1 VSRIAAL
8 ALLAGESGKVR
19 EQLVRKML
27 VAMSGSA
34 TQITV
39 INPAAC
45 GWTGRA
51 GGGAYEG
58 SGVCL
63 AIDGEIFNFDEL
75 AAAFEPQPRSDAE
88 LVALLHGRHGFAET
102 LSRLNGDY
110 AITLFDPVTGR
121 LWLGRDRIG
130 IKPLYYATGD
140 GWAACAS
147 QPSGL
152 LAKPGMRP
160 EINRRYAALVA
171 ASHYRTFDNAPEEA
185 PFANMRQVPAA
196 HCVEIDL
203 VRGTV
208 RCIRYWKLR
217 DEPPVNTDEESLA
230 EEYRDLL
237 KRAVNRRLSRAGKA
251 AFTLSGGMDSSSVL
265 CCAAEVSGRPQVAYS
280 SVYRDPTYDERI
292 EIQDVVRERVEQW
305 HTVELGNDIDV
316 MSQVARLVAINNE
329 PVATATWLSHEL
341 ICQAAAGEGFESL
354 FGGLGGDELNA
365 GEYEYFPLFFADLQA
380 TGRTTLLDAEVTKWA
395 EYHDHP
401 IHRKDARAAV
411 AMMTKLT
418 VPRSSG
424 ICRPNVDRQRTYLGA
439 LLPSY
444 YDLQGFEPVMEHP
457 FSSYLKNRAFQDL
470 TRETTPC
477 CMRAEDRQTAHNGLR
492 HYDPFLD
499 HELIEFMF
507 RIPGEMKIR
516 GGVTKYLLRQ
526 AMRGI
531 LPEQT
536 RTRIKK
542 TGWNA
547 PAHVWFMGKGL
558 DAIRDLIASRTFR
571 ERGIYDVHFVERI
584 VKEHDEIVSSGV
596 TNRENHMMFLWQLIN
611 VSAWMEWVE
620 AGCPA
625 A

>member
-1 VSRIAAL
+1 MSRIAAL

-19 EQLVRKML
+19 ERLVRKML

-39 INPAAC
+39 IDPVTC

-75 AAAFEPQPRSDAE
+75 AAAFELQPRSDAE
-88 LVALLHGRHGFAET
+88 LVAMLHRRHGFAET

-110 AITLFDPVTGR
+110 AITLFDPMTGR
-121 LWLGRDRIG
+121 LWLGRDRVG

-140 GWAACAS
+140 GWTACAS

-160 EINRRYAALVA
+160 EINRHYAALVA

-208 RCIRYWKLR
+208 RSIRYWQLH

-237 KRAVNRRLSRAGKA
+237 KRAVNRRLRRAGKA

-280 SVYRDPTYDERI
+280 SVYKDPTYDERI
-292 EIQDVVRERVEQW
+292 EILDVVRERVEQW

-341 ICQAAAGEGFESL
+341 ICQAAAGEGFESV

-380 TGRTTLLDAEVTKWA
+380 AGRTAQMDAEVAKWA

-401 IHRKDARAAV
+401 VHRKDARAAV
-411 AMMTKLT
+411 EMMAKLT
-418 VPRSSG
+418 VPGSSG
-424 ICRPNVDRQRTYLGA
+424 ICRPNLDRQRTYVGA

-477 CMRAEDRQTAHNGLR
+477 CMRAEDRQTSHNGLR

-499 HELIEFMF
+499 RELIEFMF

-536 RTRIKK
+536 RIRIKK

-558 DAIRDLIASRTFR
+558 DVIRDLIASRNFR
-571 ERGIYDVHFVERI
+571 ERGMYDVHYVERI
-584 VKEHDEIVSSGV
+584 VKEHHEIVSSGMS
-596 TNRENHMMFLWQLIN
+596 NRENHMMFLWQLIN